1 MALHDRLVRW
11 AQRKHKRFRRY
22 GETHSRL
29 RRIAKR
35 NPALFLHLETRFL
48 PLPDSRIGRGH
59 FSINRGYLKLQV
71 GSIKS
76 SENDANKRD
85 TLLDRFSCYQ
95 TQGRHR
101 GDERMSQKQIITP
114 TIKVIMS

>member
-1 MALHDRLVRW
+1 MG
-11 AQRKHKRFRRY
+11 RKHKRFRQY
-22 GETHSRL
+22 GETLSRL
-29 RRIAKR
+29 CPIAKR
-35 NPALFLHLETRFL
+35 NPALFLHWETRFL

-59 FSINRGYLKLQV
+59 FSMNRGYLKLQV

-101 GDERMSQKQIITP
+101 GDERMSQNQVITP
-114 TIKVIMS
+114 IIKGTVS